1 MIALIIV
8 LAAAGV
14 VLASQ
19 LGLPW
24 WRARKRER
32 LSRQGLDRG
41 ARLLVEAE
49 VPLYR
54 RLPVEMKARLDS
66 LVAVFVA
73 EKEFVGCAGLE
84 ITPTM
89 MLSIA
94 TQACLLIVNR
104 RAGNPGVYDELGSIL
119 VYPSSFV
126 VREHEVDDAGVVTEG
141 PQELLGQTFDT
152 GRIILSWSDVERGS
166 RATADGVNVVL
177 HEFAHYLD
185 NEDGSG
191 NGAPFLADPAAYE
204 RWSTV
209 LKAAYG
215 RAWHRIRRGRPTVI
229 DEYALEDEAEFFA
242 VATEVFFE
250 SATALKEEDPAL
262 YVELAR
268 YYGLD
273 PGTWLDPASGLS

>member
-1 MIALIIV
+1 VDAAMSALIIV
-8 LAAAGV
+8 LAAAGI

-24 WRARKRER
+24 WHARKRER
-32 LSRQGLDRG
+32 VSRRGLDRG
-41 ARLLVEAE
+41 ARLSIEDE

-54 RLPVEMKARLDS
+54 RLPIEIKARLES

-84 ITPTM
+84 ISAAM
-89 MLSIA
+89 KLSIA

-104 RAGNPGVYDELGSIL
+104 RKEHPGVYDELDSIL

-126 VREHEVDDAGVVTEG
+126 VHDREVDDAGIVTEE
-141 PQELLGQTFDT
+141 PRELLGQTFDT
-152 GRIILSWSDVERGS
+152 GRIILSWSDVESGS
-166 RATADGVNVVL
+166 RTTADGANVVL

-191 NGAPFLADPAAYE
+191 NGAPILADSADYE
-204 RWSTV
+204 RWSTA

-215 RAWHRIRRGRPTVI
+215 RAWHRIRGGRATVI
-229 DEYALEDEAEFFA
+229 DAYALENEAEFFA
-242 VATEVFFE
+242 VVTEVFFE
-250 SATALKEEDPAL
+250 SAAALKAEDPPL
-262 YVELAR
+262 YGELAR
-268 YYGLD
+268 YYQ
-273 PGTWLDPASGLS
+273 LDPASWVI